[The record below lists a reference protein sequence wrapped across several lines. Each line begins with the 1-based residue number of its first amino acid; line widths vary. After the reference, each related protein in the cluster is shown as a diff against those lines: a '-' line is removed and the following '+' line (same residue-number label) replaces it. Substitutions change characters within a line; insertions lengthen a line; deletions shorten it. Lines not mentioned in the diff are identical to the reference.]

1 MPLTID
7 KIAKKQDPKNPT
19 AHFQVFHPAGLL
31 FNNSL
36 PLEQSRILP
45 ITHIDLG
52 DTHLG
57 SFATNIVL
65 NDAILRL
72 ILISTPKIARGSE
85 VILQSSYYGS
95 LPSWDLCL
103 PYPCNSST
111 IDKPARSSPLLRLA
125 KPSGLSNGT
134 RPSYYYR
141 YGST

>member
-1 MPLTID
+1 MPFTFHKVISHAAD
-7 KIAKKQDPKNPT
+7 DRQDRKKQDPNPT

-52 DTHLG
+52 NTHLG

-85 VILQSSYYGS
+85 VILQVLITDHYHLGIYAYRIRVTPQQLISQPGV
-95 LPSWDLCL
+95 
-103 PYPCNSST
+103 
-111 IDKPARSSPLLRLA
+111 PLF
-125 KPSGLSNGT
+125 
-134 RPSYYYR
+134 
-141 YGST
+141 